1 MSLGAHAPLAVNPA
15 LAVFRNEWQ
24 AELLQ
29 RPRQQQVVEEEEEA
43 TEEAGWEESQRA
55 LEAGLRP
62 EPRLV
67 GQYHTVCEEEV
78 EECLQGRPGTSFTLI
93 FSPFSFLFY

>member
-1 MSLGAHAPLAVNPA
+1 MFAQICCVSIKLKMSLGSLAVNPA

-29 RPRQQQVVEEEEEA
+29 RPRQQQVVEEEEA
-43 TEEAGWEESQRA
+43 ATTEEAGWEESQQP
-55 LEAGLRP
+55 LEARLRP

-78 EECLQGRPGTSFTLI
+78 EECLQGRPGTF
-93 FSPFSFLFY
+93 